1 MTLTALNSP
10 ELNRQCLPKLQAK
23 YEEAG
28 RLTGALHRN
37 DQNFGGKPIYV
48 AVGYWNEAVC
58 QMISSCFGREGEE
71 IAARFKEQYDDIM
84 SQAMRG
90 IKDLGTENFNR
101 QLSVAVSVRA
111 IQIEGLINRMENS
124 IFVPGGQ
131 TPGGKTSEATGSV
144 AGAMAPARCVILTAV
159 PVELHAVCAH
169 LASDGEV
176 VHKGTVYERGV
187 FTSGT
192 GRWEVFAAELGAGN
206 NSAAFEL
213 ERAISRFD
221 PAVVMFVGVAGG
233 IKDVRVGDVV
243 AATKVYG
250 YESGKAEAI
259 FKPRP
264 DVGNS
269 SYKLVQR
276 ARAVA
281 RRGDWAGRIIGHEAD
296 PSPQAVIGAIAAGEK
311 VVAST
316 ESSVHA
322 FLKANYGDALAVEME
337 GRGFLEA
344 AHANPQVSTLI
355 VRGIS
360 DMLDDKSEPAD
371 AGRQA
376 LASRHAS
383 AFAFEVLSEVADEF
397 GTPTGGEA

>member
-1 MTLTALNSP
+1 MTQTALNSP
-10 ELNRQCLPKLQAK
+10 ELNRECLPKMRAK

-28 RLTGALHRN
+28 RLTAALDRN
-37 DQNFGGKPIYV
+37 DQYFEGRPIHV
-48 AVGYWNEAVC
+48 AVGYWNDAVC
-58 QMISSCFGREGEE
+58 RMISSCFGAEGEK
-71 IAARFKEQYDDIM
+71 IAGRFKEGYEEIM
-84 SQAMRG
+84 SQA
-90 IKDLGTENFNR
+90 LGVIADSGAESFHRHLN
-101 QLSVAVSVRA
+101 LAVSLRA
-111 IQIEGLINRMENS
+111 IELEGLISQMENS
-124 IFVPGGQ
+124 IFMPGGQ
-131 TPGGKTSEATGSV
+131 PAGGNTSEGGGGA
-144 AGAMAPARCVILTAV
+144 AGAVAPARCVILTAV
-159 PVELHAVCAH
+159 PVELRALCAH
-169 LASDGEV
+169 LAVAGEE
-176 VHKGTVYERGV
+176 VHKGTVYERGS

-192 GRWEVFAAELGAGN
+192 RTWEVFAAELGAGN

-221 PAVVMFVGVAGG
+221 PLVVMFVGVAGG

-250 YESGKAEAI
+250 YESGKAEAT
-259 FKPRP
+259 FRPRP

-281 RRGDWAGRIIGHEAD
+281 RRGDWTGRIIRHEAD
-296 PSPQAVIGAIAAGEK
+296 LSPRAFIGAIAAGEK

-360 DMLDDKSEPAD
+360 DMLNDKSELDDD
-371 AGRQA
+371 ARQA
-376 LASRHAS
+376 LASQHAS
-383 AFAFEVLSEVADEF
+383 AFAFEVLSQLTDSSEV
-397 GTPTGGEA
+397 